1 MKLAIKK
8 DFAFAHRGCDV
19 VQYVKGQEVE
29 TDNQELIDT
38 ALQEKWATAVSDK
51 KVKAAVTEDARA
63 PMSGP
68 ADAAAQPAAQPDFP
82 PADPDAKGG
91 ENNPLTMADAEAD
104 LAGTPRPE

>member
-1 MKLAIKK
+1 MKLAVKK

-51 KVKAAVTEDARA
+51 KVKDTATEE
-63 PMSGP
+63 
-68 ADAAAQPAAQPDFP
+68 AAAPVAGPSDASADSPAVGAETPAEQPTTE
-82 PADPDAKGG
+82 G
-91 ENNPLTMADAEAD
+91 
-104 LAGTPRPE
+104 

>member
-1 MKLAIKK
+1 MKLAVKK

-51 KVKAAVTEDARA
+51 KVKATATEEAAA
-63 PMSGP
+63 PVAAP
-68 ADAAAQPAAQPDFP
+68 ADAVADSPAVGDETPAEQPVTE
-82 PADPDAKGG
+82 G
-91 ENNPLTMADAEAD
+91 
-104 LAGTPRPE
+104 